1 MPVLCGCGQYF
12 ANSGFRQH
20 QRSSKSEIC
29 RRPPPPIVCDK
40 EPILEAHSKRADTPN
55 AFEVTDLLGGDTF
68 DSQGDY
74 FGDYGDLDSEL
85 EADEA
90 DRMMG
95 SDGEEWDFPQTSVAE
110 EQGLEPERTQIE
122 QTVIPMDDE
131 DGVPMRLRGG
141 VDNDLQKNP
150 FIVAY
155 PDLQAGEILSKRG
168 CNMDTEYT
176 ARIGDH
182 PTNPYFPFKSKID
195 WEMVHWAK
203 TRGPSSTA
211 FTELMQIENL
221 SEKLGILFTNS
232 KELNAMIDDHLPGR
246 PQFKRHEILVGG
258 EVCEVFYRDV
268 VACIRALF
276 GDPDFMPY
284 LVFRP
289 EKHYVDETKAER
301 MFHDMH
307 TGRWWWSTQEELDK
321 TNPGATIIPIIISS
335 DKTQLTL
342 FRNKSAY
349 PLYLTIGNI
358 PKEIRRKPSK
368 RAYVLL
374 AYLPVTKLKGVTN
387 KASRCRQLANLYH
400 ACLSHILAPLRL
412 AGLDG
417 IFLTSGDGCIHR
429 SHLLLASF
437 IGDYP
442 EQILVTGTK
451 SGCPTCPAK
460 PNELGMYARNDPSS
474 WLKDLDAIL
483 KAIDSFDSNPGG
495 FLQACKEVG
504 LKPIVDP
511 FWKDLPYAHI
521 YRFITPDI
529 LHQLLQGVL
538 KHVISW
544 ITEACGAP
552 EIDARCRRMP
562 PNHNVRLF
570 LKGITTLSRVTGQEH
585 DQMCRILLGLVID
598 LPLPGGVSNTRLIWA
613 VRAILD
619 FLYLAQYPVHTDRS
633 LELLEDALEEF
644 HSNKAIFID
653 LGIRDSFNI
662 PKLHFAKHYVRFIKL
677 YGTLDNFN
685 TEYTERLHIDL
696 AKDAYEAT
704 NHKDEFQ
711 QMTVWLE
718 RKEKILRHHQYVQ
731 WRLQGTPPPSVADWT
746 PPGLELDRGLHMTK
760 HASIPNV
767 LLSQIKVNYGAT
779 HFREALARFV
789 VLQNQPDVTRAE
801 LERKLWDLPVWHWIK
816 FQRTDPSN
824 NKILTAD
831 SIHCQPQRLDGNQN
845 VIPAQFDTAFV
856 NDGTGEV
863 VGVEGYRVARIRV
876 VFSLP
881 ESSLEVLFNDGIEV
895 SQHLVFVEWFSAFVN
910 PERNHGL
917 FKIRPLKNLGDGSPI
932 TEVVP
937 LVNIRRSAHLYPQ
950 FGPFAPVEWTSSTVL
965 DKCDTFFVNTF
976 ADRHMY
982 RIVVV

>member
-1 MPVLCGCGQYF
+1 
-12 ANSGFRQH
+12 
-20 QRSSKSEIC
+20 
-29 RRPPPPIVCDK
+29 
-40 EPILEAHSKRADTPN
+40 
-55 AFEVTDLLGGDTF
+55 
-68 DSQGDY
+68 
-74 FGDYGDLDSEL
+74 
-85 EADEA
+85 
-90 DRMMG
+90 
-95 SDGEEWDFPQTSVAE
+95 
-110 EQGLEPERTQIE
+110 
-122 QTVIPMDDE
+122 
-131 DGVPMRLRGG
+131 MRLRGG
-141 VDNDLQKNP
+141 IENELQNRP
-150 FIVAY
+150 FVVAY
-155 PDLQAGEILSKRG
+155 PNLKAGRVFSTRG
-168 CNMDTEYT
+168 HNLNMEYT
-176 ARIGDH
+176 AHIGDH
-182 PTNPYFPFKSKID
+182 PANPYSPFKSKID
-195 WEMVHWAK
+195 WEIAHWAK

-221 SEKLGILFTNS
+221 SDKLGISFKNS
-232 KELNAMIDDHLPGR
+232 NELNSIIDNHLPGR
-246 PQFKRHEILVGG
+246 PHFEQHEILVGG

-268 VACIRALF
+268 IACIRALF

-289 EKHYVDETKAER
+289 EKHYVDESKAER

-321 TNPGATIIPIIISS
+321 TKPGATIIPIIISS

-374 AYLPVTKLKGVTN
+374 AYLPVTKLEGVAN
-387 KASRCRQLANLYH
+387 KASRRRQLANLYH
-400 ACLSHILAPLRL
+400 ACLSHILAPLRS

-417 IFLTSGDGCIHR
+417 IFLTSGDGCIRH
-429 SHLLLASF
+429 SYPLLASF

-442 EQILVTGTK
+442 EQILVTATK
-451 SGCPTCPAK
+451 SGCPTCPVK
-460 PNELGMYARNDPSS
+460 PNELGTYARDDPSP
-474 WLKDLDAIL
+474 WLKNLDEIL
-483 KAIDSFDSNPGG
+483 KAIDSFNSDPGG

-521 YRFITPDI
+521 YRSISPDI
-529 LHQLLQGVL
+529 LHQLLQGVV
-538 KHVISW
+538 KHIISW
-544 ITEACGAP
+544 VTEACGAA
-552 EIDARCRRMP
+552 EIDARCRCMP

-570 LKGITTLSRVTGQEH
+570 LKGITSLSRVTGQEH
-585 DQMCRILLGLVID
+585 DQMCRILLGLIID
-598 LPLPGGVSNTRLIWA
+598 LPLPDGLSNARLIRA

-619 FLYLAQYPVHTDRS
+619 FLYLAQYPVHTDRT

-644 HSNKAIFID
+644 HNNKSIFID

-662 PKLHFAKHYVRFIKL
+662 PKLHFTQHYRRFIKM
-677 YGTLDNFN
+677 YGSLDNFN

-696 AKDAYEAT
+696 AKDAYDAT
-704 NHKDEFQ
+704 NHKDEFR

-731 WRLQGTPPPSVADWT
+731 WRLQGTPLPSTAAWT
-746 PPGLELDRGLHMTK
+746 PPGLELDRSVHMTK
-760 HASIPNV
+760 HASVRNV
-767 LLSQIKVNYGAT
+767 HLTQIKVQYGAT

-789 VLQNQPDVTRAE
+789 ILQNQPDITRAE
-801 LERKLWDLPVWHWIK
+801 LERKLWDVRLPFNKLPVWHRIK
-816 FQRTDPSN
+816 FQRTDLSN
-824 NKILTAD
+824 NKTMTAD

-845 VIPAQFDTAFV
+845 IIPARFDTAFV

-863 VGVEGYRVARIRV
+863 IGVEGYRIARIRV

-881 ESSLEVLFNDGIEV
+881 ESSLEVLFNDDIEV

-917 FKIRPLKNLGDGSPI
+917 FKIRPLKNVDSSPI
-932 TEVVP
+932 SEVIP
-937 LVNIRRSAHLYPQ
+937 LANVRRSAHLYPQ

-965 DKCDTFFVNTF
+965 DRCDTFFVNMF
-976 ADRHMY
+976 ADCHMY
-982 RIVVV
+982 RIVV